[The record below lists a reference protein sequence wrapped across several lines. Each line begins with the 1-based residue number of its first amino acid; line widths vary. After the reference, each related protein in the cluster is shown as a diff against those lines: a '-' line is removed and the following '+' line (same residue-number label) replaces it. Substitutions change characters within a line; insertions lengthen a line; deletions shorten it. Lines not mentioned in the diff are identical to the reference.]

1 MGKIEVSNFLRMIA
15 FGLVIIS
22 FYSKLIFFKF
32 INKIPVFI

>member
-22 FYSKLIFFKF
+22 FYSIYTQYEVQKRVLK
-32 INKIPVFI
+32 